1 MSWKLVVCIALLV
14 MLLAFL
20 LLLPVVLR
28 SDSIINLAI
37 LVLLYIILASSWNL
51 LGGYT
56 GQTNLGHAAFFGLG
70 SLATRL
76 LWISGVPLI
85 LSLLAGGG
93 VAVAFALVIGL
104 PAFRLRGVYFAIGT
118 LALGQIL
125 HVTVGN
131 VLPQI
136 SALPAQYLAT
146 YQLLPRYYLFL
157 GLAVLV
163 VGAAYALV
171 HSRLGLGM
179 MAVREEEDAAESL
192 GISALRHKLVA
203 LCASAFFAGLTG
215 GAFAFYHVGYY
226 LQFPFAPLWTFDA
239 MMMAYIGGTGTIIG
253 PIIGAL
259 FYVVVK
265 ELLALKLVEL
275 HLIIFGLLFILVV
288 LFLPGGFVEAW
299 KRVRKALARR
309 IRWLQPQPSPRSQG
323 EPAAE
328 SLAVVDQQRRLPM
341 VVDLP
346 SGSDVG
352 RGTPQKNEE
361 N

>member
-1 MSWKLVVCIALLV
+1 MGRKLIVRVALLI

-20 LLLPVVLR
+20 ALLPVVLK
-28 SDSIINLAI
+28 SDSMINLAI
-37 LVLLYIILASSWNL
+37 LVLLYVMLSSSWNI

-76 LWISGVPLI
+76 LWISGWPLA
-85 LSLLAGGG
+85 LSLLAGGF
-93 VAVAFALVIGL
+93 VAVVLALIIGF

-125 HVTVGN
+125 FVTVGN

-136 SALPAQYLAT
+136 SALPAKYLAS
-146 YQLLPRYYLFL
+146 YELLPRYYLFL
-157 GLAVLV
+157 GLAVLI

-179 MAVREEEDAAESL
+179 MSVREEEDAAESL
-192 GISALRHKLVA
+192 GISALRHKLLA
-203 LCASAFFAGLTG
+203 LCVSAFFAGLTG

-226 LQFPFAPLWTFDA
+226 PQFPFAPVWTFDA
-239 MMMAYIGGTGTIIG
+239 MMMAYIGGTGTIEG

-265 ELLALKLVEL
+265 ELLALKLVEF
-275 HLIIFGLLFILVV
+275 HLTIFGILFILVV

-299 KRVRKALARR
+299 KRVRKALARQ
-309 IRWLQPQPSPRSQG
+309 LKSFQSKPSP
-323 EPAAE
+323 
-328 SLAVVDQQRRLPM
+328 
-341 VVDLP
+341 
-346 SGSDVG
+346 
-352 RGTPQKNEE
+352 
-361 N
+361 